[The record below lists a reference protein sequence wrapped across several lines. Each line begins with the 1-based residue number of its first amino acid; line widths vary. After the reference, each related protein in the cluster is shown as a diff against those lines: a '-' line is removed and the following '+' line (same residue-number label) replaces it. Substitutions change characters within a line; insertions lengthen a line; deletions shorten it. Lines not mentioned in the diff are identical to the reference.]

1 MTGGGRFGPTRPGA
15 ERWQLRGRVLEVDRP
30 RILGIINVT
39 PDSFSDG
46 GNFFSTEAA
55 IAQAG
60 RMISEGADAIDIGG
74 ESTRPGAQS
83 VPAREELKRVLPA
96 IRAIRSRWSNIAISI
111 DTVKAEVARAA
122 LAEGASIVNDVS
134 GMSLDPEMPEVCAEA
149 GCSVVLMHS
158 RGSVA
163 DMASYDNAAYG
174 SDAVGEILSEL
185 EESVQT
191 AQRAGI
197 HPGRIALDP
206 GIGFSKRTQH
216 SLAAL
221 VELPRI
227 VALGYPV
234 FVGASRKRVIAELIR
249 YTSGVGSAP
258 VGGTT
263 LAQQQISNEDR
274 DMATVGVNVVAFFAG
289 ARIFRVHSV
298 RANRL
303 ALDTAWALTPEES
316 ELLAD

>member
-1 MTGGGRFGPTRPGA
+1 MVFG
-15 ERWQLRGRVLEVDRP
+15 
-30 RILGIINVT
+30 ILNVT

-60 RMISEGADAIDIGG
+60 RMIAEGADAIDIGG
-74 ESTRPGAQS
+74 ESTRPGAKS
-83 VPAREELKRVLPA
+83 VPARDELKRVLPV
-96 IRAIRSRWSNIAISI
+96 IRAIRSRWSDVAISV
-111 DTVKAEVARAA
+111 DTVKAQVASAA

-134 GMSLDPEMPEVCAEA
+134 GMTLDPEMPRVCSEA

-158 RGSVA
+158 RGTVA
-163 DMASYDNAAYG
+163 DMASYDNAVYG
-174 SDAVGEILSEL
+174 ADPVREILSEL

-206 GIGFSKRTQH
+206 GIGFSKRTEH

-221 VELPRI
+221 VELPRV

-249 YTSGVGSAP
+249 YTGGSGGTSS
-258 VGGTT
+258 GTT
-263 LAQQQISNEDR
+263 LAQQVVSNEDR

-303 ALDTAWALTPEES
+303 ALDSAWALTPEES
-316 ELLAD
+316 ALLAD

>member
-1 MTGGGRFGPTRPGA
+1 MSFAWPSKSQRPNIFG
-15 ERWQLRGRVLEVDRP
+15 
-30 RILGIINVT
+30 ILNVT

-46 GNFFSTEAA
+46 GNFFSAETA
-55 IAQAG
+55 IVQAD
-60 RMISEGADAIDIGG
+60 RMITEGADAIDVGG
-74 ESTRPGAQS
+74 ESTRPGAQP
-83 VPAREELKRVLPA
+83 VPVREELKRVLPV
-96 IRAIRSRWSNIAISI
+96 IRAIRSRWSDVAISI

-122 LAEGASIVNDVS
+122 LGEGASIVNDVS
-134 GMSLDPEMPEVCAEA
+134 GMSLDPEMPRVCAEA
-149 GCSVVLMHS
+149 GCNVVLMHS

-163 DMASYDNAAYG
+163 DMASYDKAVYG
-174 SDAVGEILSEL
+174 SDPVGEILSEL
-185 EESVQT
+185 EESIEL

-206 GIGFSKRTQH
+206 GIGFSKRTEH
-216 SLAAL
+216 SLAVL

-227 VALGYPV
+227 VTLGYPV

-249 YTSGVGSAP
+249 YTASAGSGSK
-258 VGGTT
+258 GTT
-263 LAQQQISNEDR
+263 LAPPTVPNDDR
-274 DMATVGVNVVAFFAG
+274 DMATVGVNVVALFAG
-289 ARIFRVHSV
+289 ARIFRVHRV

>member
-1 MTGGGRFGPTRPGA
+1 MTFAWPSKSQRPMVFG
-15 ERWQLRGRVLEVDRP
+15 
-30 RILGIINVT
+30 ILNVT

-46 GNFFSTEAA
+46 GNFFSAEAA

-60 RMISEGADAIDIGG
+60 RMISEGADAIDVGG
-74 ESTRPGAQS
+74 ESTRPGAQPVS
-83 VPAREELKRVLPA
+83 AKEELKRVLPA
-96 IRAIRSRWSNIAISI
+96 IRAIRSRWSNVAISI

-134 GMSLDPEMPEVCAEA
+134 GMSLDPEMPRVCAEA

-163 DMASYDNAAYG
+163 DMASYDNAVYG
-174 SDAVGEILSEL
+174 ADPVAEMLAEL

-249 YTSGVGSAP
+249 YTAGAGSTSA
-258 VGGTT
+258 GGTT
-263 LAQQQISNEDR
+263 LAPQQISNDDR

-303 ALDTAWALTPEES
+303 ALDSAWALTPEES

>member
-1 MTGGGRFGPTRPGA
+1 VTFAWPSKSQRPTIFG
-15 ERWQLRGRVLEVDRP
+15 
-30 RILGIINVT
+30 ILNVT

-46 GNFFSTEAA
+46 GNFFSTEEA

-60 RMISEGADAIDIGG
+60 RMISEGADAIDVGG
-74 ESTRPGAQS
+74 ESTRPGAKPVS
-83 VPAREELKRVLPA
+83 AREELKRVLPA
-96 IRAIRSRWSNIAISI
+96 IRGIRSRWSDISISI
-111 DTVKAEVARAA
+111 DTVKAEVAKAA

-134 GMSLDPEMPEVCAEA
+134 GMSLDPDMARVCAEA

-158 RGSVA
+158 RGTVA
-163 DMASYDNAAYG
+163 DMASYENAVYG
-174 SDAVGEILSEL
+174 NDPVGEIVAEL

-191 AQRAGI
+191 AERGGI

-206 GIGFSKRTQH
+206 GIGFSKRTGH
-216 SLAAL
+216 SLAVL

-249 YTSGVGSAP
+249 YTARAGGSA
-258 VGGTT
+258 GGTT
-263 LAQQQISNEDR
+263 LAQELISNDDR
-274 DMATVGVNVVAFFAG
+274 DMTTVGVNIVAFFAG
-289 ARIFRVHSV
+289 ARIFRVHRV

-303 ALDTAWALTPEES
+303 ALDAAWALTPEES
-316 ELLAD
+316 ELLAQ

>member
-1 MTGGGRFGPTRPGA
+1 VSFAWPSKSQRPTIFG
-15 ERWQLRGRVLEVDRP
+15 
-30 RILGIINVT
+30 ILNVT

-46 GNFFSTEAA
+46 GNFFSTETA
-55 IAQAG
+55 IAQAD
-60 RMISEGADAIDIGG
+60 RMISEGADAIDVGG
-74 ESTRPGAQS
+74 ESTRPGAQP
-83 VPAREELKRVLPA
+83 VPEREELKRVLPA
-96 IRAIRSRWSNIAISI
+96 IRAIRSRWSNVAISI
-111 DTVKAEVARAA
+111 DTVKSEVARAA
-122 LAEGASIVNDVS
+122 LDEGASIVNDVS
-134 GMSLDPEMPEVCAEA
+134 GMSLDPEMARVCSEA

-158 RGSVA
+158 RGTVA
-163 DMASYDNAAYG
+163 DMASYDNAVYG
-174 SDAVGEILSEL
+174 SDPVGEIVSEL
-185 EESVQT
+185 EETIQT

-206 GIGFSKRTQH
+206 GIGFSKGTGH

-221 VELPRI
+221 VGLHRI

-234 FVGASRKRVIAELIR
+234 LIGASRKRVIAELIR
-249 YTSGVGSAP
+249 YTGGSGSP
-258 VGGTT
+258 SGGTT
-263 LAQQQISNEDR
+263 LAAQMISNDDR

-289 ARIFRVHSV
+289 ARIFRVHRV

>member
-1 MTGGGRFGPTRPGA
+1 VSFAWPSKSQRPNVFG
-15 ERWQLRGRVLEVDRP
+15 
-30 RILGIINVT
+30 ILNVT

-46 GNFFSTEAA
+46 GNFFSPETA
-55 IAQAG
+55 IAQAD
-60 RMISEGADAIDIGG
+60 RMISEGADAIDVGG
-74 ESTRPGAQS
+74 ESTRPGAQP
-83 VPAREELKRVLPA
+83 VPVREELKRILPV
-96 IRAIRSRWSNIAISI
+96 IRAIRSRWSDIAISI

-134 GMSLDPEMPEVCAEA
+134 GMSLDPEMPRVCAEA

-163 DMASYDNAAYG
+163 DMASYDKADYG
-174 SDAVGEILSEL
+174 SDPVGEILTEL
-185 EESVQT
+185 EESVAT

-206 GIGFSKRTQH
+206 GIGFSKRTEH

-221 VELPRI
+221 VQLPRI

-249 YTSGVGSAP
+249 YTSGAAAST
-258 VGGTT
+258 GTT
-263 LAQQQISNEDR
+263 FAQQMVSNEDR

-289 ARIFRVHSV
+289 ARIFRVHGV

-303 ALDTAWALTPEES
+303 ALDISWALTPEES

>member
-1 MTGGGRFGPTRPGA
+1 MTFAWPSKSQRPTIFG
-15 ERWQLRGRVLEVDRP
+15 
-30 RILGIINVT
+30 ILNVT

-83 VPAREELKRVLPA
+83 VPARDELKRVLPV

-111 DTVKAEVARAA
+111 DTVKSEVASAA

-134 GMSLDPEMPEVCAEA
+134 GMSLDPEMPRICAEA

-174 SDAVGEILSEL
+174 TDPVGEILSEL

-249 YTSGVGSAP
+249 YTSGAGTASA
-258 VGGTT
+258 GGTT
-263 LAQQQISNEDR
+263 LAQQLISNDDR
-274 DMATVGVNVVAFFAG
+274 DMATVGVNVVAFFSG
-289 ARIFRVHSV
+289 ARIFRVHGV

>member
-1 MTGGGRFGPTRPGA
+1 VIFAWPSKSQRPNIFG
-15 ERWQLRGRVLEVDRP
+15 
-30 RILGIINVT
+30 ILNVT

-46 GNFFSTEAA
+46 GNFFSIETA

-60 RMISEGADAIDIGG
+60 NMISEGADAIDIGG
-74 ESTRPGAQS
+74 ESTRPGAK
-83 VPAREELKRVLPA
+83 PIAAGEELKRVLPV
-96 IRAIRSRWSNIAISI
+96 IRGIRSRWSDVAISI
-111 DTVKAEVARAA
+111 DTVKAEVAKAA

-134 GMSLDPEMPEVCAEA
+134 GMSLDPEMARVCADA
-149 GCSVVLMHS
+149 GCNVVLMHS
-158 RGSVA
+158 RGTVA
-163 DMASYDNAAYG
+163 DMASYENAVYG
-174 SDAVGEILSEL
+174 NDPVGEIVAEL

-206 GIGFSKRTQH
+206 GIGFSKRTGH

-249 YTSGVGSAP
+249 YTAGSGGSS
-258 VGGTT
+258 GGTT
-263 LAQQQISNEDR
+263 LASQLISNDDR
-274 DMATVGVNVVAFFAG
+274 DMTTVGVNLVAFFAG
-289 ARIFRVHSV
+289 ARVFRVHRV

-303 ALDTAWALTPEES
+303 ALDAAWALTPEES
-316 ELLAD
+316 ELLAE

>member
-1 MTGGGRFGPTRPGA
+1 MSFSWPSKSQRPSIFG
-15 ERWQLRGRVLEVDRP
+15 
-30 RILGIINVT
+30 ILNVT

-46 GNFFSTEAA
+46 GNFVSTEAA
-55 IAQAG
+55 IAQAD
-60 RMISEGADAIDIGG
+60 RMISEGADAIDVGG
-74 ESTRPGAQS
+74 ESTRPGAKP
-83 VPAREELKRVLPA
+83 VPVRDELKRVLPV
-96 IRAIRSRWSNIAISI
+96 IRAIRSRWSDVAISI

-134 GMSLDPEMPEVCAEA
+134 GMSLDPDMARVCAEA

-158 RGSVA
+158 RGTVGE
-163 DMASYDNAAYG
+163 MASYEKATYG
-174 SDAVGEILSEL
+174 DDPVGEVLSEL
-185 EESVQT
+185 EERIET

-206 GIGFSKRTQH
+206 GIGFSKSTGH
-216 SLAAL
+216 SLAVL

-227 VALGYPV
+227 VAAGYPV

-249 YTSGVGSAP
+249 FTSASGGGSS
-258 VGGTT
+258 GTT
-263 LAQQQISNEDR
+263 LAPQVVSNDDR

-289 ARIFRVHSV
+289 ARIFRVHRV
-298 RANRL
+298 RPNRL
-303 ALDTAWALTPEES
+303 ALDAAWALTPEES

>member
-1 MTGGGRFGPTRPGA
+1 VTFAWPSKSQRPTIFG
-15 ERWQLRGRVLEVDRP
+15 
-30 RILGIINVT
+30 ILNVT

-46 GNFFSTEAA
+46 GNFFLPEAA

-60 RMISEGADAIDIGG
+60 VMISEGADAIDIGG
-74 ESTRPGAQS
+74 ESTRPGAQPVS
-83 VPAREELKRVLPA
+83 AREELKRVLPV
-96 IRAIRSRWSNIAISI
+96 IRAIRSRWSDVAISI
-111 DTVKAEVARAA
+111 DTVKAEVAKAA

-134 GMSLDPEMPEVCAEA
+134 GMSLDPEMPAVCADA
-149 GCSVVLMHS
+149 GCNVVLMHS
-158 RGSVA
+158 RGTVA
-163 DMASYDNAAYG
+163 DMASYENAVYG
-174 SDAVGEILSEL
+174 NDPVGEIVAEL

-206 GIGFSKRTQH
+206 GIGFSKRTGH
-216 SLAAL
+216 SLAVL

-249 YTSGVGSAP
+249 YTAGAGGPKS
-258 VGGTT
+258 GGTT
-263 LAQQQISNEDR
+263 LAPQLISNDDR
-274 DMATVGVNVVAFFAG
+274 DMTTVGVNVVAFFAG
-289 ARIFRVHSV
+289 ARIFRVHRA

-303 ALDTAWALTPEES
+303 ALDAAWALTPEES
-316 ELLAD
+316 ELLAE